1 MNIISS
7 VVLFTSFIC
16 IQFLIMFSIK
26 FLSLFI
32 IMTDNWLLTIIAL
45 AIMWEL
51 CLSFIVLKLNKTIS
65 LLRCTIFSFIGGIIY
80 ISVLSKNEET
90 IYMLGEWLVFHLII
104 MSISIQFL
112 KTYRKQ
118 SKQVL

>member
-32 IMTDNWLLTIIAL
+32 IITDNWLLTIITL
-45 AIMWEL
+45 VIMWEL
-51 CLSFIVLKLNKTIS
+51 CLSFIILKLNKTIS
-65 LLRCTIFSFIGGIIY
+65 LLRCTILPFIGGIIY

-90 IYMLGEWLVFHLII
+90 IYMLGEWLFFHLII
-104 MSISIQFL
+104 MNISIQFL